1 MKNAARSASSS
12 AGRGGRMAH
21 LLEADE
27 AFDLSGGQDGGQN
40 PEMRERPL
48 LGHPKHGLSPAR
60 ILVDVIVRY
69 ANTPKLLDALEA
81 CLHQAEQPMEP

>member
-1 MKNAARSASSS
+1 
-12 AGRGGRMAH
+12 
-21 LLEADE
+21 
-27 AFDLSGGQDGGQN
+27 
-40 PEMRERPL
+40 MRERPL

-81 CLHQAEQPMEP
+81 CLQQAEQPMEP